1 MALTYYKEMTNLAVP
16 SVVPRLL
23 GETCF
28 NTPASYLLPRSCHV
42 DSRPLSCLQGD
53 LTLVNQKYG
62 KQNYISSCPCYSKNL
77 FENPINRML
86 LILLHQM

>member
-16 SVVPRLL
+16 SVVPRPL

-28 NTPASYLLPRSCHV
+28 NRPASYLLP
-42 DSRPLSCLQGD
+42 LSFLKGD

-62 KQNYISSCPCYSKNL
+62 KQNYISSCP
-77 FENPINRML
+77 
-86 LILLHQM
+86 